1 MSGLQTRPLRKSWG
15 LTLTSA
21 LYVVLR
27 LSQMYMINYVLSC
40 FIGYMLSFLENVWQM
55 GTKHRNE
62 PKSQKHLYMK
72 KLWNMKM
79 FLQQLASKEI
89 DWHKP
94 TSTNIDEYQRI
105 STDVNWHPPTLTDIN
120 WLCPTLSIIDQYWPR
135 LINIDRHWPTYRP
148 IWTDIDRHRLNNF
161 YQYRPTSTDVDKD
174 FSSMMATT
182 RRAWKVIDLV
192 G

>member
-40 FIGYMLSFLENVWQM
+40 FIGYMLSFLENIWQM

-79 FLQQLASKEI
+79 FLQQLVSTEI
-89 DWHKP
+89 DRYNP
-94 TSTNIDEYQRI
+94 TLTNIDKYQQI
-105 STDVNWHPPTLTDIN
+105 WTKINWHPPISTDINWHCPSLTNIDQDWSILIDIDQHIDRYGLTLTDIVWTIFTN
-120 WLCPTLSIIDQYWPR
+120 IDQHRPTLTKIFLQWW
-135 LINIDRHWPTYRP
+135 LQQEE
-148 IWTDIDRHRLNNF
+148 LG
-161 YQYRPTSTDVDKD
+161 K
-174 FSSMMATT
+174 
-182 RRAWKVIDLV
+182 
-192 G
+192 